1 MTREARRPH
10 AAPAALASA
19 VGPLRARVRVPGS
32 KSIANRALVAAVL
45 APPGSTLRGVPDGDD
60 VDAMRACLAAL
71 GARIDDASRAV
82 GGGDTAPTERSG
94 DATLRV
100 TAGVD
105 LDDPRAVMLDARL
118 AGTTSRFLTA
128 LAALRVGTTTI
139 DGAAPLRRRPARD
152 LHDALA
158 VLGAT
163 VRRTGDGDL
172 PVEIARGGLDP
183 RDASPWRIRVAGGAS
198 SQFASALL
206 LAGAACAGGAD
217 VEISGDA
224 VSGDYVALTA
234 AVLADFGARCVH
246 EGSTWRVRGPLRSA
260 TLVVEPD
267 ASSATFAWCAAAVAG
282 GRVDVPGLGRAS
294 AQSDARVVD
303 VLARMGCT
311 VHVDDGLG
319 VSRDPAA
326 PLVGIDVDLGATSD
340 AVPAIAAVAAHAS
353 GPTRIRGVA
362 HVRAKESDRIA
373 DVVAMLRAV
382 GVAAEPTDD
391 GLVVRP
397 DGAGPRPGTVATRD
411 DHRLAMAAGVLATRA
426 HGILVDDAAVVSKS
440 WPGHWAAR
448 DAWLA
453 TG

>member
-1 MTREARRPH
+1 MTRGGDGRRT
-10 AAPAALASA
+10 AAEPLATA
-19 VGPLRARVRVPGS
+19 TGPLRARVRVPGS
-32 KSIANRALVAAVL
+32 KSIANRALVAAAL
-45 APPGSTLRGVPDGDD
+45 APAGSTLRGVPAGDD
-60 VDAMRACLAAL
+60 VDAMRDGLAAL
-71 GARIDDASRAV
+71 GARIVAV
-82 GGGDTAPTERSG
+82 GAGHEG
-94 DATLRV
+94 DAELRV
-100 TAGVD
+100 EAGVD
-105 LDDPRAVMLDARL
+105 LDDPRAVTLDARL

-128 LAALRVGTTTI
+128 LAALRVGTTTV

-152 LHDALA
+152 LHDALSA
-158 VLGAT
+158 LGAS

-172 PVEIARGGLDP
+172 PVEVARGALDP
-183 RDASPWRIRVAGGAS
+183 RATATARARVAGGAS
-198 SQFASALL
+198 SQYASAIMLV
-206 LAGAACAGGAD
+206 GAACAGGLD
-217 VEISGDA
+217 LEITGDA

-234 AVLADFGARCVH
+234 AVLGRFGARCAH
-246 EGSTWRVRGPLRSA
+246 EGAAWRVRGPLRAAS
-260 TLVVEPD
+260 LEVEPD

-303 VLARMGCT
+303 VLARMGCV
-311 VHVDDGLG
+311 VHDDDGLG
-319 VSRDPAA
+319 VSRDPAS

-340 AVPAIAAVAAHAS
+340 AVPAIAAVAAHAA

-397 DGAGPRPGTVATRD
+397 DGAAPRPGTVATRD

-426 HGILVDDAAVVSKS
+426 GGIRVDEAAVVSKS

-453 TG
+453 TATA